1 MQSEFRGRIGVVVV
15 VVDKV
20 SKGGGEEG
28 SVQLLTPPTEM
39 RLYGNRQII
48 GMN

>member
-1 MQSEFRGRIGVVVV
+1 MQSEFRRRIGVVVV

-28 SVQLLTPPTEM
+28 YVQLLMPATEM
-39 RLYGNRQII
+39 RLYVNRQII